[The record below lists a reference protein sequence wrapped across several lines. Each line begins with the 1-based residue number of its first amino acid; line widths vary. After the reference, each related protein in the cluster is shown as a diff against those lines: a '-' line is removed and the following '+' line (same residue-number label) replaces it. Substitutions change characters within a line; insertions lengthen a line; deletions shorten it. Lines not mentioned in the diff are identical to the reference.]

1 MKVYISQLTETEN
14 IIDLLEK
21 YEIGLEIVL
30 FASPYCLDRQDEFI
44 ENYKRELGDLY
55 GKINLGIHGPYADLI
70 PGARDELI
78 TKATNYRMQQA
89 YNVAKKMDAN
99 FVVYHNGY
107 YPKTYSYIEWMQR
120 TPTYWNDFKEGK
132 EDDDIKI
139 HIENVHEE
147 DYFLLN
153 ELMEEIHDEKIS
165 VCLDVGH
172 VNAYSK
178 ADVMEWMKILKK
190 YIKHMH
196 IHNNFGDRDSHLGIN
211 KGELDIIEILN
222 IVKDK
227 DITITL
233 EITHVDE
240 LRESLDILYK
250 NGFIKLRE
258 AVKNNLN

>member
-89 YNVAKKMDAN
+89 YDVAKKMGAN

-153 ELMEEIHDEKIS
+153 ELMEEIHDEKTS

-178 ADVMEWMKILKK
+178 VDVMEWMKILKK

-227 DITITL
+227 DITVTL

-258 AVKNNLN
+258 VVKNNV

>member
-78 TKATNYRMQQA
+78 TKATNYRMKQA
-89 YNVAKKMDAN
+89 YDVAKKMDAN

-107 YPKTYSYIEWMQR
+107 Y
-120 TPTYWNDFKEGK
+120 
-132 EDDDIKI
+132 
-139 HIENVHEE
+139 
-147 DYFLLN
+147 
-153 ELMEEIHDEKIS
+153 ELMEEIHDEKTS

-227 DITITL
+227 DITVTL

-258 AVKNNLN
+258 AVKNNV

>member
-1 MKVYISQLTETEN
+1 MLSP
-14 IIDLLEK
+14 D
-21 YEIGLEIVL
+21 IGI
-30 FASPYCLDRQDEFI
+30 
-44 ENYKRELGDLY
+44 
-55 GKINLGIHGPYADLI
+55 
-70 PGARDELI
+70 
-78 TKATNYRMQQA
+78 
-89 YNVAKKMDAN
+89 AKSA
-99 FVVYHNGY
+99 
-107 YPKTYSYIEWMQR
+107 
-120 TPTYWNDFKEGK
+120 
-132 EDDDIKI
+132 
-139 HIENVHEE
+139 
-147 DYFLLN
+147 
-153 ELMEEIHDEKIS
+153 EEIHDKKTS

-227 DITITL
+227 DITVTL
-233 EITHVDE
+233 EITNVDE

-258 AVKNNLN
+258 VVKNNV